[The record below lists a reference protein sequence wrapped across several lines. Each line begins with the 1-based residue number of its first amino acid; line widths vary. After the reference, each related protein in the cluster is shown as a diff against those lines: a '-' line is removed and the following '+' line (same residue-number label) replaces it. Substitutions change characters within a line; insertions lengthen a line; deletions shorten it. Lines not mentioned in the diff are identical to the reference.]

1 MELMSKTIF
10 IVATVTTVL
19 ALSGCT
25 TTGGTPSTVEQRA
38 ACEKM
43 LSEMGEGATHSH
55 ASDKTGAVN
64 TMGMTHAQC
73 RTMLKK

>member
-1 MELMSKTIF
+1 MLKTLGP
-10 IVATVTTVL
+10 VAATMGAMAL
-19 ALSGCT
+19 AGCAT
-25 TTGGTPSTVEQRA
+25 MNDTPPTAEQKA

-55 ASDKTGAVN
+55 TTDKIGAVN

-73 RTMLKK
+73 RAMLKK

>member
-1 MELMSKTIF
+1 MLKTLG
-10 IVATVTTVL
+10 IVAATMGAMAL
-19 ALSGCT
+19 AGCAT
-25 TTGGTPSTVEQRA
+25 MDDTPPTAEQKA

-73 RTMLKK
+73 RAMLKK

>member
-1 MELMSKTIF
+1 MLRILGVSALLA
-10 IVATVTTVL
+10 VAASVGGCATTM
-19 ALSGCT
+19 AEP
-25 TTGGTPSTVEQRA
+25 TPEQRA

-43 LSEMGEGATHSH
+43 LEMGEGATHSH

-73 RTMLKK
+73 RRMLKK

>member
-1 MELMSKTIF
+1 MLKTF
-10 IVATVTTVL
+10 STTAALLAAFALAGCATMDD
-19 ALSGCT
+19 
-25 TTGGTPSTVEQRA
+25 TPPTSEQRA

-64 TMGMTHAQC
+64 TMGITHTQC
-73 RTMLKK
+73 RAMLKK

>member
-1 MELMSKTIF
+1 MLKTLG
-10 IVATVTTVL
+10 IVAATMGAMALAGCATVDD
-19 ALSGCT
+19 
-25 TTGGTPSTVEQRA
+25 TPPTPEQRA

-55 ASDKTGAVN
+55 GSDKSGAVN

>member
-1 MELMSKTIF
+1 MLKTLGLV
-10 IVATVTTVL
+10 VATIGAMAL
-19 ALSGCT
+19 AGCAT
-25 TTGGTPSTVEQRA
+25 MDETPPTAEQKA

-64 TMGMTHAQC
+64 SMGLTHAQC
-73 RTMLKK
+73 RAMLKK

>member
-1 MELMSKTIF
+1 MLKTLG
-10 IVATVTTVL
+10 IVAATMGAMAL
-19 ALSGCT
+19 AGCAT
-25 TTGGTPSTVEQRA
+25 MDDTPPTAEQQA

-64 TMGMTHAQC
+64 TLGMTHARC
-73 RTMLKK
+73 RAMLKK

>member
-1 MELMSKTIF
+1 MLKLLSTTAF
-10 IVATVTTVL
+10 VTGAL
-19 ALSGCT
+19 ALSGCAT
-25 TTGGTPSTVEQRA
+25 MSPTPPTPEQRA

-55 ASDKTGAVN
+55 TSDKSGAAN
-64 TMGMTHAQC
+64 TMGLTHAQC

>member
-1 MELMSKTIF
+1 MLKTLG
-10 IVATVTTVL
+10 IVAATMGGIAL
-19 ALSGCT
+19 AGCAT
-25 TTGGTPSTVEQRA
+25 MDDTPPTAEQKA

-64 TMGMTHAQC
+64 SMGMTHAQC
-73 RTMLKK
+73 RAMLKK

>member
-1 MELMSKTIF
+1 MWKTLG
-10 IVATVTTVL
+10 IVAAATSATAL
-19 ALSGCT
+19 AGCAT
-25 TTGGTPSTVEQRA
+25 MDDTPPTPEQRA

-73 RTMLKK
+73 RAMLKR

>member
-1 MELMSKTIF
+1 MNKTLG
-10 IVATVTTVL
+10 IVAAATGAMALAGCATTPP
-19 ALSGCT
+19 
-25 TTGGTPSTVEQRA
+25 TPEQRA

-64 TMGMTHAQC
+64 SMGMTHAQC
-73 RTMLKK
+73 RAMLKK

>member
-1 MELMSKTIF
+1 MIKTLG
-10 IVATVTTVL
+10 IVAAATAAL
-19 ALSGCT
+19 ALAGCAT
-25 TTGGTPSTVEQRA
+25 MDDTPPTAEQKA

-64 TMGMTHAQC
+64 SMGMTHAQC
-73 RTMLKK
+73 RAMLKK